1 MNPVYF
7 TGKEVLDMAVKIE
20 ENGLRYYTDAAA
32 ASKSAELKS
41 LFGFLA
47 EQEKDHI
54 KVFSGLRKL
63 LTDSG
68 SASAEADYGEEATL
82 YLNALADSEVFT
94 SANEGARLAKT
105 VKNDKEAVELA
116 IGMEKDSLLFYYEI
130 QKMIRPQDATVL
142 EHLIAQEK
150 DHVRR
155 LTAQLKTMGQKL

>member
-20 ENGLRYYTDAAA
+20 ENGLRYYTDAAG
-32 ASKSAELKS
+32 ASKSADLKT
-41 LFGFLA
+41 LFTFLA
-47 EQEKDHI
+47 DQEKDHI
-54 KVFSGLRKL
+54 KIFTGLRKL
-63 LTDSG
+63 LADTD
-68 SASAEADYGEEATL
+68 AESSQADYGEEATL

-94 SANEGARLAKT
+94 SPNEGARLAKS
-105 VKNDKEAVELA
+105 VKSDKEAVELA

-130 QKMIRPQDATVL
+130 QKMIRPQDASVL

-155 LTAQLKTMGQKL
+155 LTAQLKAMGKK

>member
-7 TGKEVLDMAVKIE
+7 TGKELLDMAVKIE

-32 ASKSAELKS
+32 AAKSADLKN

-47 EQEKDHI
+47 DQEKDHI
-54 KVFSGLRKL
+54 KIFTGLRKL
-63 LTDSG
+63 LAESG
-68 SASAEADYGEEATL
+68 SDGTQADYGEEATL

-94 SANEGARLAKT
+94 SPNEGARLAKT
-105 VKNDKEAVELA
+105 VKNEREAVELA

-130 QKMIRPQDATVL
+130 QKMIRPQDASVL

-155 LTAQLKTMGQKL
+155 LTAHLKTMGQK

>member
-32 ASKSAELKS
+32 AAKAAPLKE
-41 LFGFLA
+41 LFGYLA
-47 EQEKDHI
+47 DQEKDHI

-63 LTDSG
+63 IADTG
-68 SASAEADYGEEATL
+68 SESSQADYGEEAAL

-94 SANEGARLAKT
+94 NANEGARLAKT
-105 VKNDKEAVELA
+105 VKGEREAVEMA

-130 QKMIRPQDATVL
+130 QKMIRPQDASVL
-142 EHLIAQEK
+142 EHLIGQEK

-155 LTAQLKTMGQKL
+155 LTAYLKTMGKK